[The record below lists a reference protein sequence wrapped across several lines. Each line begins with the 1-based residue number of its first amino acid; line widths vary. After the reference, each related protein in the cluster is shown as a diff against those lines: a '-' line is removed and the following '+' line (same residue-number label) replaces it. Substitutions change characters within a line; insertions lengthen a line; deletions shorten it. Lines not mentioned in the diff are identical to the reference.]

1 MIWPQAKG
9 GWQPPEARRSL
20 EQIPPQSFQ
29 KKLTLQTS
37 SSKTPASGTV
47 GEHISVCGT
56 CHGSHRTH
64 ACLWPPLPLGVG
76 TQPLSVQTL
85 HLHQYLA
92 VCSSAHGAVGG
103 WAQSAR
109 CWGRH
114 HTSGAQ
120 VHSLPPSQR
129 QLCVGF
135 GASSLLQRHRAPFL
149 SPPGDPGSSPKTFR
163 KNPLSVQCGHN
174 QCLWL

>member
-9 GWQPPEARRSL
+9 SWQPPEARRGL
-20 EQIPPQSFQ
+20 EQTTPQNFQ

-56 CHGSHRTH
+56 CHDSHRSH
-64 ACLWPPLPLGVG
+64 ASLCPPLQLGCGHTAPLCPDFAPAPVPGC
-76 TQPLSVQTL
+76 VQQCPWGCGRL
-85 HLHQYLA
+85 
-92 VCSSAHGAVGG
+92 G
-103 WAQSAR
+103 QSAM

-114 HTSGAQ
+114 RTSGAQ
-120 VHSLPPSQR
+120 VHSLAPSR
-129 QLCVGF
+129 CRLCVGF